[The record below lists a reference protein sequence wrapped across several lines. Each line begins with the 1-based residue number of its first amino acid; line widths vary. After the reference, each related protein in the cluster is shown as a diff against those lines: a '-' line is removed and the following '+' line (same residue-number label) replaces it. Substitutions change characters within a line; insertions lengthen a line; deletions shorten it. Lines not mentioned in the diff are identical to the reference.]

1 MRKIYLLLYV
11 VFLIFIFPTR
21 SLAIGELEQSNASP
35 SGSPEAEETVQPTT
49 APDLTQKTQET
60 LGPLEELLKNQ
71 KLGPVWPF
79 NPIKYA
85 IRSSVDAGIPVN
97 MIVLLL
103 LLPLVATT
111 IAATR
116 HLIGLRGFGIFLPAA
131 LSVVFVAT
139 GPIIG
144 IALFFLIITVSWFVK
159 FVLKKFKIKL
169 QYLPKAALLLWAVS
183 LGVLGLMFLSP
194 IYKIPGI
201 ENISI
206 FPVLLLTLLAEDFTR
221 IQLGKSFKKAFSLTL
236 ETMILALL
244 SYFVLTIQD
253 VREFALLNPEKLLL
267 SIGVVDFVLG
277 KYVGLRVM
285 EIWRF
290 KKLIKS

>member
-1 MRKIYLLLYV
+1 MRRFF
-11 VFLIFIFPTR
+11 FLVYCFCLILAFPR
-21 SLAIGELEQSNASP
+21 SSFAQVRSTIAPSP
-35 SGSPEAEETVQPTT
+35 SVSPEAEAVASPVP
-49 APDLTQKTQET
+49 APDLTQKTVET

-71 KLGPVWPF
+71 KLGSIWPT

-85 IRSSVDAGIPVN
+85 IRSSVDSGIPVN

-103 LLPLVATT
+103 LLPIVATV

-139 GPIIG
+139 GPFVGII
-144 IALFFLIITVSWFVK
+144 LFFLIITVSWFVR
-159 FVLKKFKIKL
+159 FALRRLKINL

-194 IYKIPGI
+194 LYKIPGI

-206 FPVLLLTLLAEDFTR
+206 FPVLILTLLSEDFTR
-221 IQLGKSFKKAFSLTL
+221 ISLGKSLKTAFSLTT
-236 ETMILALL
+236 ETMLLALL
-244 SYFVLTIQD
+244 SYFVLTMQW
-253 VREFALLNPEKLLL
+253 VQEYALLNPEKLL
-267 SIGVVDFVLG
+267 IGIGIIDFVLG
-277 KYVGLRVM
+277 KYVGLRIM

>member
-1 MRKIYLLLYV
+1 MRKLLLLIYLFV
-11 VFLIFIFPTR
+11 VALAFPRQTW
-21 SLAIGELEQSNASP
+21 AITKINETASP
-35 SGSPEAEETVQPTT
+35 SASPIVEIVASPTSV
-49 APDLTQKTQET
+49 PDLTQKTVET
-60 LGPLEELLKNQ
+60 LGPLEELLRNQ
-71 KLGPVWPF
+71 KIGPVWPF

-85 IRSSVDAGIPVN
+85 IRSSVQAGIPVN
-97 MIVLLL
+97 TIVLLL
-103 LLPLVATT
+103 LLPMVATI

-139 GPIIG
+139 GPIVG
-144 IALFFLIITVSWFVK
+144 IALFFLIIVISWFVRFILRK
-159 FVLKKFKIKL
+159 LKIKL
-169 QYLPKAALLLWAVS
+169 QYLPKTALLLWSVS

-201 ENISI
+201 EKVSI
-206 FPVLLLTLLAEDFTR
+206 FPVLLLALLAEDFTR
-221 IQLGKSFKKAFSLTL
+221 IQLGKNFKTAFSLTL

-244 SYFVLTIQD
+244 SYFALTLES
-253 VREFALLNPEKLLL
+253 VRVYALLNPEKILIL
-267 SIGVVDFVLG
+267 IGLIDFVLG
-277 KYVGLRVM
+277 KYVGLRIL

>member
-1 MRKIYLLLYV
+1 MRRIYLLIYV
-11 VFLIFIFPTR
+11 VLLIFLFPSR
-21 SLAIGELEQSNASP
+21 SLAIDDVKQSIASP
-35 SGSPEAEETVQPTT
+35 SGSPEAEEIVQPTT

-60 LGPLEELLKNQ
+60 LGPLEELLNNQ
-71 KLGPVWPF
+71 KLGSVWPF
-79 NPIKYA
+79 NPMKYA
-85 IRSSVDAGIPVN
+85 IRSSVESGIPVN

-131 LSVVFVAT
+131 LSVVFIAT
-139 GPIIG
+139 GPIVG
-144 IALFFLIITVSWFVK
+144 IALFFLIITISWFVK
-159 FVLKKFKIKL
+159 FILKKLKIKL

-201 ENISI
+201 ENVSI
-206 FPVLLLTLLAEDFTR
+206 FPILLLTLLAEDFTR
-221 IQLGKSFKKAFSLTL
+221 IQLGKSFKTAFSLTL

-244 SYFVLTIQD
+244 SYFVLTLQS
-253 VREFALLNPEKLLL
+253 VREYALLNPEKTLVF
-267 SIGVVDFVLG
+267 IGLVDYILG
-277 KYVGLRVM
+277 KYVGLRVL